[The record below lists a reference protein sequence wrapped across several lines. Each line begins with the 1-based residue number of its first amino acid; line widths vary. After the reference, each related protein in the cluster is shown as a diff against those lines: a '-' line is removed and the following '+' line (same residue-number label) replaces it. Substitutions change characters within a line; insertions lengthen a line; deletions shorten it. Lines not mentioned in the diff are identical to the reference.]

1 MNGLVSSN
9 QIASGFNWAHYSN
22 PEIDAA
28 IQKANATVD
37 DAKRVAAYEAIT
49 TTLMKDAI
57 FLPLWNVSGI
67 YSGVKNLK
75 DVKFGAT
82 GYSYYHVA
90 SFS

>member
-1 MNGLVSSN
+1 
-9 QIASGFNWAHYSN
+9 
-22 PEIDAA
+22 
-28 IQKANATVD
+28 
-37 DAKRVAAYEAIT
+37 
-49 TTLMKDAI
+49 MKDAI